1 MGLVGR
7 LNQHFNPWNITVQL
21 KEDSG
26 ARDCMGLAGSALM
39 ATAAIGYLFFGASI
53 QTCGCLGVT
62 GACFFASYW
71 TGKDGYAWLVG
82 VVVSIVEVGL
92 IEDDALTV
100 LPLVMLTVHHDTRV
114 LMVRRHQAERVTQ
127 GERERIMMPVDG
139 LTRIEA
145 GEQSHAHVRYRID
158 QRHGLGRQFVSGRD
172 IVVEGLE
179 VETRPAVIFIETAR
193 RQIVLHGDETV
204 LVQRRRLV
212 ADVFPV
218 LLEHLELGEMT
229 DIEPVRIGYFR

>member
-82 VVVSIVEVGL
+82 VAAGSGL
-92 IEDDALTV
+92 VAATVDAI
-100 LPLVMLTVHHDTRV
+100 R
-114 LMVRRHQAERVTQ
+114 
-127 GERERIMMPVDG
+127 
-139 LTRIEA
+139 
-145 GEQSHAHVRYRID
+145 
-158 QRHGLGRQFVSGRD
+158 SGRFFVHLD
-172 IVVEGLE
+172 INV
-179 VETRPAVIFIETAR
+179 AKIIE
-193 RQIVLHGDETV
+193 Q
-204 LVQRRRLV
+204 
-212 ADVFPV
+212 
-218 LLEHLELGEMT
+218 
-229 DIEPVRIGYFR
+229 VRKPYPPSH